1 LFPLAFAL
9 GNKKH
14 SGSSAIKMP
23 AEVDELYQETLVRE
37 KGHIVPEPVAQRR
50 RTSCPISG
58 QGIARRTNAIIRN

>member
-1 LFPLAFAL
+1 LAFAL